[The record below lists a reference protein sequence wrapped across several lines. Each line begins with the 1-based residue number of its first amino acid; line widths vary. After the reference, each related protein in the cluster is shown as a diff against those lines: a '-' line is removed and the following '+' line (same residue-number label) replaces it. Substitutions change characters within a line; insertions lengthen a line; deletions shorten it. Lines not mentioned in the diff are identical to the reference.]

1 MQTIPFYYCSAF
13 NLLNYSRI
21 TKLIA
26 SSFTLLS
33 SAQTAEEI
41 IRKADEKYRGKSS
54 YSEMTINIVRP
65 KWSKQMKIKSWSE
78 GTKYS
83 VSIVTSPAKE
93 KGTVF
98 LMRDKEVWNYMPTID
113 RTIKFPPS
121 MMLQNWMG
129 TDLTNDDLVKQSS
142 ILEDYTHKIIR
153 EELKEG
159 YTCWVIEL
167 TPKEDAPVVWGKVL
181 IWVDKNDF
189 MMLQTDYYD
198 EDDFLVN
205 QMIGSEIK
213 EFSGKKLPSKLRVI
227 PSENKG
233 QETILIYDKLEFD
246 ISISEQ
252 YFPYIRPQENG
263 NRSDVR
269 WLVMAT
275 DKKVGLK
282 FSSNQLLN
290 FSALHY
296 SMSALDSG
304 ENKGQIHAAELTPSK
319 KVYLNIDGFQSG
331 LGGIDSWGALPLE
344 KYRLPY
350 QSYYYS
356 YRITPIDL

>member
-1 MQTIPFYYCSAF
+1 MNYLQRSSAIVLF
-13 NLLNYSRI
+13 C
-21 TKLIA
+21 
-26 SSFTLLS
+26 FTLLS

-65 KWSKQMKIKSWSE
+65 KWSKQMKIKGWSE

-252 YFPYIRPQENG
+252 YFTINYMKRIR
-263 NRSDVR
+263 
-269 WLVMAT
+269 
-275 DKKVGLK
+275 
-282 FSSNQLLN
+282 
-290 FSALHY
+290 
-296 SMSALDSG
+296 
-304 ENKGQIHAAELTPSK
+304 
-319 KVYLNIDGFQSG
+319 
-331 LGGIDSWGALPLE
+331 
-344 KYRLPY
+344 
-350 QSYYYS
+350 
-356 YRITPIDL
+356 